1 MATLKHHPSLREYQ
15 AFILKVYGPANQKH
29 FTANEMLTNV
39 SRFAM
44 RGLKGIRKGDR
55 RKTELNLMIAA
66 SWMLSLSNQLG
77 IDLEGELW
85 ARFPYHCSYCGS
97 IPCACRDNKVKK
109 RITVRPDPKLRP
121 KTIRDF
127 QEMFEAIYP
136 SQSRTLEHAG
146 IHLAEEVG
154 ELSESVL
161 KFRGSHEDNDY
172 RRVAIETADAF
183 SCFMGVFNSLGFD
196 YEEHVQELFR
206 KGCHVCKNVPCRCA
220 HASVLNFKS

>member
-1 MATLKHHPSLREYQ
+1 MTALRRHPTIKDYQ
-15 AFILKVYGPANQKH
+15 AFIFEVYGPANQKH

-39 SRFAM
+39 SRFTM

-77 IDLEGELW
+77 VNLEERLW
-85 ARFPYHCSYCGS
+85 QRFPYHCSYCGS
-97 IPCACRDNKVKK
+97 IPCACRVNKVKK
-109 RITVRPDPKLRP
+109 RITIRPDPKLRP

-127 QEMFEAIYP
+127 QDMFEAIYP

-154 ELSESVL
+154 ELSEAVL
-161 KFRGSHEDNDY
+161 RFRGSHAEDDY
-172 RRVAIETADAF
+172 ERISIETADAF

-196 YEEHVQELFR
+196 YEEHVLQLFQ
-206 KGCHVCKNVPCRCA
+206 KGCHVCVRVPCTCL
-220 HASVLNFKS
+220 HATVLNFKS